1 MDLARGLQ
9 PRRWS
14 AVPAAPAVLAVL
26 AAIAIAVL
34 LLAFRQVVS
43 GAVLQA
49 EIRHAAALAQHNALW
64 RCNQLSGG
72 SLRDDCRQ
80 QLASASI
87 GPVALQLVLNRP
99 DRAKE

>member
-9 PRRWS
+9 LRRRS
-14 AVPAAPAVLAVL
+14 AVPAAPALL
-26 AAIAIAVL
+26 AAITIAVL
-34 LLAFRQVVS
+34 LLAFQQVVS

-72 SLRDDCRQ
+72 SLREDCRQ
-80 QLASASI
+80 QLASAAI
-87 GPVALQLVLNRP
+87 GALAPQLVLNRP